1 VGLNI
6 YALSVS
12 NVIRLLLRK
21 NGMQL
26 NKYQYFHEFQD
37 DIVILSMKQIIKGEK
52 ASKQFRDKDLENAA
66 KTILE
71 YFT

>member
-1 VGLNI
+1 
-6 YALSVS
+6 
-12 NVIRLLLRK
+12 
-21 NGMQL
+21 MQL